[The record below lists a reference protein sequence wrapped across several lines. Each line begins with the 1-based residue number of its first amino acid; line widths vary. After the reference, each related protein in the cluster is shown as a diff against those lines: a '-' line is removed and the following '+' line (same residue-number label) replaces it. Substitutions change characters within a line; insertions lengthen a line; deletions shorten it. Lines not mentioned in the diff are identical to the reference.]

1 MDEHTFEQK
10 RKRHRPFVGVKNSMG
25 LPLIKIEYHC
35 SLKKKKIEY
44 HCWYTILRLLMSKSA
59 ISYSIY
65 WELGFDKVKTS

>member
-35 SLKKKKIEY
+35 SLKKKENRTSLLIYNIETFNEQIG
-44 HCWYTILRLLMSKSA
+44 HI
-59 ISYSIY
+59 I
-65 WELGFDKVKTS
+65 

>member
-44 HCWYTILRLLMSKSA
+44 HC
-59 ISYSIY
+59 
-65 WELGFDKVKTS
+65 